1 MSADAEV
8 ERAKMAESAER
19 YDDMA
24 KVRER
29 DKKIVYEPTFCF
41 VGRERCS
48 TVDIPVFNGQ

>member
-24 KVRER
+24 KVRKRER
-29 DKKIVYEPTFCF
+29 EIVCEPTFCW
-41 VGRERCS
+41 S
-48 TVDIPVFNGQ
+48 QTL